1 LEPNIDTHIK
11 ELVHLIHTK
20 YAAPAASVKPA
31 KSMNLAVTIQYLT
44 LDVVSELSLGKPF
57 GDLKADEDV
66 NDYLKASAEGLRIG
80 NVSWALGTMWLRDI
94 PIIGPAISPSEKD
107 ASGFGRMMAET
118 RKIIDER
125 RAKPTDEKSDI
136 LASFIRNGV
145 SGDDLF
151 HEVFEQI
158 LAGAD
163 TTAGAIRA
171 TLLFLMSNPRAYRK
185 LQAEIDEAVQEG
197 VAPAAPGII
206 SDAEARRLPYL
217 TAVVRE
223 GMRIHPP
230 AVNLFSRIAP
240 PEGDAVTVEGEEY
253 FIPGGTMI
261 GYSAWSMHKNNKA
274 VYGNDAEAF
283 RPERWIL
290 SEDDPDEKE
299 RLARMIKVND
309 LVFGYGRWVCLG
321 KVVALIEVHKALFE
335 LLRHFDFA
343 ITNPV
348 KPWETYNSLGLWEI
362 NNMPVNVTERS

>member
-1 LEPNIDTHIK
+1 M
-11 ELVHLIHTK
+11 HLISSK
-20 YAAPAASVKPA
+20 YAAPAASVKPC
-31 KSMNLAVTIQYLT
+31 KPMDLAATIQYLA
-44 LDVVSELSLGKPF
+44 LDVVSALSLGKPF
-57 GDLKADEDV
+57 GDLKADKDV

-80 NVSWALGTMWLRDI
+80 NVAWALGTLWLRDT

-107 ASGFGRMMAET
+107 ASGFGRMMAEA

-145 SGDDLF
+145 EGDDLF

-171 TLLFLMSNPRAYRK
+171 TLLYLMSNPRVYKK
-185 LQAEIDEAVQEG
+185 LQAEIDQAVKEG
-197 VAPAAPGII
+197 AAPAAPEVI

-240 PEGDAVTVEGEEY
+240 PEGDAVTVEGKEY
-253 FIPGGTMI
+253 FIPGGAMI
-261 GYSAWSMHKNNKA
+261 GYSAWSMHKKNKA
-274 VYGNDAEAF
+274 VYGEDAEVF
-283 RPERWIL
+283 RPERWLLDESIP
-290 SEDDPDEKE
+290 EEKE
-299 RLARMIKVND
+299 RLARMLKVTE
-309 LVFGYGRWVCLG
+309 LIFGYGRWVCLG
-321 KVVALIEVHKALFE
+321 KVVALIEIHKALFE

-343 ITNPV
+343 IANPA
-348 KPWETYNSLGLWEI
+348 KPWETYISLGLWEI

>member
-1 LEPNIDTHIK
+1 
-11 ELVHLIHTK
+11 VHLIRTK
-20 YAAPAASVKPA
+20 YAAPAASVAPWKP
-31 KSMNLAVTIQYLT
+31 MDLASKIQYLT
-44 LDVVSELSLGKPF
+44 LDVVCELSLGKPF
-57 GDLKADEDV
+57 GDLKADADV
-66 NDYLKASAEGLRIG
+66 YNYLKASAEGLRIG
-80 NVSWALGTMWLRDI
+80 NVSWALGTMWLRDL

-107 ASGFGRMMAET
+107 ASGFGRMMAEA
-118 RKIIDER
+118 RKIINER
-125 RAKPTDEKSDI
+125 KAKPVDGKSDI

-145 SGDDLF
+145 TGDDLF

-171 TLLFLMSNPRAYRK
+171 TLLHLMSNPRVYKK
-185 LQAEIDEAVQEG
+185 LQAEIDEAVRSG
-197 VAPAAPGII
+197 AAPSAPEII
-206 SDAEARRLPYL
+206 SDAATRRLPYL

-240 PEGDAVTVEGEEY
+240 PEGDAVTVDGKEY

-274 VYGNDAEAF
+274 VYGDDAEAF
-283 RPERWIL
+283 RPERWIVDE
-290 SEDDPDEKE
+290 SVAEEKE
-299 RLARMIKVND
+299 RLAHMIKVND
-309 LVFGYGRWVCLG
+309 LVFGYGRWLCLG

-343 ITNPV
+343 ITNPA
-348 KPWETYNSLGLWEI
+348 KPWETYNMLGLWDI
-362 NNMPVNVTERS
+362 NNMPVNVTERV